1 MKVLIHLLASVASG
15 QPKVKLSSR
24 HDDRN
29 AVIRSLQ
36 DGEMHIEADLDLAEI
51 DEIRVTF
58 FDKEPSPNPNKDT
71 FIDIKTLYVDDINL
85 QHFIFDKGVQ
95 WPRYDKNF
103 MEQYNPPDFY
113 QPGCKMFLN
122 GVWVIPVNLPVWKY
136 LMDSYYA

>member
-1 MKVLIHLLASVASG
+1 MKVSIHLLASVASG

-24 HDDRN
+24 HDDSN

-36 DGEMHIEADLDLAEI
+36 DGEMLIEADLDLAEI

-58 FDKEPSPNPNKDT
+58 FDKEPSPNPDKDT
-71 FIDIKTLYVDDINL
+71 FIDIKNLYVDDINL
-85 QHFIFDKGVQ
+85 QHFIYDKGVQ

-122 GVWVIPVNLPVWKY
+122 GVWVIPIHLPIWNY
-136 LMDSYYA
+136 LLESYYA

>member
-1 MKVLIHLLASVASG
+1 MKVSIHLLASVASG

-24 HDDRN
+24 HDDSN

-36 DGEMHIEADLDLAEI
+36 DGEMLIEADLDLAEI

-58 FDKEPSPNPNKDT
+58 FDKEPSPNPDKDT
-71 FIDIKTLYVDDINL
+71 FIDIKNLYVDDINL
-85 QHFIFDKGVQ
+85 QHFIYDKGVQ

-122 GVWVIPVNLPVWKY
+122 GVWVIPIHLPIWKY
-136 LMDSYYA
+136 LLESYYA

>member
-1 MKVLIHLLASVASG
+1 MKVSIHLLASVASG

-24 HDDRN
+24 HDDSN

-58 FDKEPSPNPNKDT
+58 FDKEPSPNPDKDT
-71 FIDIKTLYVDDINL
+71 FIDIKNLYVDDINL
-85 QHFIFDKGVQ
+85 QHFIYDKGVQ

-122 GVWVIPVNLPVWKY
+122 GIWVIPIHLPIWKY
-136 LMDSYYA
+136 LLESYYA